1 MDVFA
6 RMKAG
11 EEVEVRE
18 EEAEP
23 ARAPVAAAEIEGV
36 LEEEE

>member
-1 MDVFA
+1 MDAFA
-6 RMKAG
+6 RIKAG
-11 EEVEVRE
+11 EDVEVRE

-23 ARAPVAAAEIEGV
+23 ALEPVAAGEIEGV